1 MMNMHECMNAQRGIS
16 ITYFFTFFVNIE
28 LKKIEMDPTNQSE
41 TYVKWNMEFI
51 GV

>member
-1 MMNMHECMNAQRGIS
+1 MNMHECTKRNIHN
-16 ITYFFTFFVNIE
+16 ILFTFFVNIE